1 MINDCQALVELTSS
15 LEVATL
21 VSYATDLSFLQSLT
35 FAASV
40 LNLPGLL
47 LEVVSLESCR
57 DEL

>member
-1 MINDCQALVELTSS
+1 MINDCRALVEPTSS

-21 VSYATDLSFLQSLT
+21 VSYATDLSFLRSLT